1 MNSLDADDWAIGTAY
16 GILAPK
22 IQKVR
27 FLETKP
33 NLYPL
38 NNKDQLSV
46 TNPRDMLHHG
56 ERAANK

>member
-1 MNSLDADDWAIGTAY
+1 MNSLDADDWATGKAS
-16 GILAPK
+16 GIPAPK

-27 FLETKP
+27 FLETQP

-38 NNKDQLSV
+38 NKDQLSL
-46 TNPRDMLHHG
+46 TYPRDIMHHG